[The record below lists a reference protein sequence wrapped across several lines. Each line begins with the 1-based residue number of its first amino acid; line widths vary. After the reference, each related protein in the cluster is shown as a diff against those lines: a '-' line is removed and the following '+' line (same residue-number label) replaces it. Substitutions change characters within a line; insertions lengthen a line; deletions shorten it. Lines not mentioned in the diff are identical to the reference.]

1 MIETALVAGFTS
13 VGMDVLLLGPMPT
26 PAVGML
32 TRSMR
37 ADLGVMI
44 SASHNP
50 YDDNGIKLFGPDGFK
65 LSDAIESEIEA
76 LIDGDMAPK
85 LAGSGDLGR
94 AKRIDGVHDRY
105 IEFAKR
111 TLPRSL
117 DLTGMRI
124 VVDCANGAAYK
135 VAPEA
140 LWELGA
146 DVVAI
151 GVEPDGF
158 NINKD
163 CGSTDIAALT
173 AKVREVRADI
183 GIALDGDADRILVI
197 DERGQLVDGDQLLA
211 VIAESWKDDG
221 RLAKPGIVATVM
233 SNLGLE
239 RHLADVGLELIRTQ
253 VGDRYVLEAMRAG
266 GYNVGGEPSG
276 HIILSDYNTTGDGF
290 VAALQLLAVIR
301 NQDKP
306 VSQVC
311 HRFEPLPQVLKNVR
325 YKNGKPLE
333 NAGVKSAI
341 SAAEQKLG
349 RGGRLIIRPSG
360 TEPVIRVMGEGDDK
374 ILVEAVV
381 DDIVSA
387 LSKAAA

>member
-1 MIETALVAGFTS
+1 
-13 VGMDVLLLGPMPT
+13 
-26 PAVGML
+26 
-32 TRSMR
+32 
-37 ADLGVMI
+37 
-44 SASHNP
+44 
-50 YDDNGIKLFGPDGFK
+50 
-65 LSDAIESEIEA
+65 
-76 LIDGDMAPK
+76 
-85 LAGSGDLGR
+85 
-94 AKRIDGVHDRY
+94 
-105 IEFAKR
+105 
-111 TLPRSL
+111 
-117 DLTGMRI
+117 
-124 VVDCANGAAYK
+124 
-135 VAPEA
+135 
-140 LWELGA
+140 
-146 DVVAI
+146 
-151 GVEPDGF
+151 
-158 NINKD
+158 
-163 CGSTDIAALT
+163 
-173 AKVREVRADI
+173 
-183 GIALDGDADRILVI
+183 
-197 DERGQLVDGDQLLA
+197 
-211 VIAESWKDDG
+211 
-221 RLAKPGIVATVM
+221 M

-239 RHLADVGLELIRTQ
+239 RFLKGIGLDLVRTA
-253 VGDRYVLEAMRAG
+253 VGDRYVLEQMLAG
-266 GYNVGGEPSG
+266 GYNLGGEPSG

-301 NQDKP
+301 SQDKP